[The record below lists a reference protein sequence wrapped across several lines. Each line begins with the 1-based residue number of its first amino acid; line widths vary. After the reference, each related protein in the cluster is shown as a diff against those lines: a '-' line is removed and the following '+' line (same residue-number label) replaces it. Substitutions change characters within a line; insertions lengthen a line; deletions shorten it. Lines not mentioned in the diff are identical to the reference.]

1 MKSTQMKCAMAA
13 MLMCGSLG
21 LTACGGSGS
30 SGNDAPPASD
40 NGDVNPGDGATA
52 GNGTTPGDG
61 AAFSLTDTS
70 WAPASE
76 DILALTY
83 ALDGGADAGI
93 VAAKHIAKPNANNN
107 NYKIM
112 AASATNGDLAS
123 FSEGTFRDSTDEEV
137 DVVAFKHA
145 SRANDT
151 VLISC
156 VSGLADAGSINSVA
170 YAFLTGANFNI
181 SLASNANDIGSISP
195 LRFNDTNSLDWTVT
209 ECRGMSEVGID
220 AISHEYTFL
229 AAVELARL
237 YQNPPQ
243 MGTFATIKDAIIRV
257 RLKPVGTI
265 GDPGVSIT
273 NADVTVD
280 ILHTDT
286 RWQSEITNV
295 AAIDDSSFYFTSTYY
310 EDIPNSR
317 FRFYYSRLDKVDSA
331 NGHQTLINSLE
342 DPFTSLSDQFW
353 NVADMALYGDTV
365 YFVAADGAGLVAA
378 DGTNTFTKMDQ
389 GDYRY
394 CQDAL
399 AFNGGTTDATAKMWC
414 HDSTDTGTMLEFTP
428 PDIPNPVDNAPA
440 P

>member
-1 MKSTQMKCAMAA
+1 MKSTHMKYVMAA

-30 SGNDAPPASD
+30 SGNGGPPSSD
-40 NGDVNPGDGATA
+40 NGDVNPGDGTTP
-52 GNGTTPGDG
+52 GDGSTPGDG
-61 AAFSLTDTS
+61 AAFSLTDAS
-70 WAPASE
+70 WAPANE

-112 AASATNGDLAS
+112 TASATNGDLAS

-137 DVVAFKHA
+137 DLVAFKHA
-145 SRANDT
+145 GSANDT

-156 VSGLADAGSINSVA
+156 VSGLADAGSVNSVA
-170 YAFLTGANFNI
+170 YAFLTGASFNI
-181 SLASNANDIGSISP
+181 SLASNANNTSTIMP
-195 LRFNDTNSLDWTVT
+195 LRFNDTQSVDWTVT

-220 AISHEYTFL
+220 AVSHEYTFL
-229 AAVELARL
+229 AAVELARVF
-237 YQNPPQ
+237 QNPPQ
-243 MGTFATIKDAIIRV
+243 QGTFATIKDAIIRV
-257 RLKPVGTI
+257 QLKPVGTI

-273 NADVTVD
+273 NPDVTVD

-286 RWQSEITNV
+286 QWKSEITNV

-310 EDIPNSR
+310 EDIPNSKI
-317 FRFYYSRLDKVDSA
+317 RFYYSRLNKVDSA

-342 DPFTSLSDQFW
+342 DPFTGLSDQYW

-365 YFVAADGAGLVAA
+365 YFVAEHRADLVAA
-378 DGTNTFTKMDQ
+378 DGNNIFTRMEQ

-428 PDIPNPVDNAPA
+428 PAIPVDHEP
-440 P
+440 